1 MIAKNTLNFIVL
13 FLVFEISY
21 GSNHHHKVNEIY
33 KFCHNN
39 GHKFIDILDQV
50 IPNFRTYFYSVMRS
64 NYNIRGRFVT
74 IENLGSY
81 NYIENLKTLTG
92 NRDFLIIE
100 KDKSIEFSEILKIMN
115 TRKIQKSLL
124 VINEDEVQEFK
135 VSKI

>member
-1 MIAKNTLNFIVL
+1 MMAKTTLNLIVL
-13 FLVFEISY
+13 FLVFQICY
-21 GSNHHHKVNEIY
+21 ANQHHKVNEIL

-50 IPNFRTYFYSVMRS
+50 VLNFRKYSSVLNS

-81 NYIENLKTLTG
+81 IENLKIPTG
-92 NRDFLIIE
+92 NRDFLIVE

-124 VINEDEVQEFK
+124 VINENEVQEFK
-135 VSKI
+135 VSKM

>member
-1 MIAKNTLNFIVL
+1 MIAKNILNLILL
-13 FLVFEISY
+13 FLVFQICY
-21 GSNHHHKVNEIY
+21 GNHDHHHKVNEIL

-50 IPNFRTYFYSVMRS
+50 VPNFRTYSSVLNS

-74 IENLGSY
+74 MKNLGS
-81 NYIENLKTLTG
+81 YIENLKTPTG

-100 KDKSIEFSEILKIMN
+100 KDKSIQFSEILKIMN

-124 VINEDEVQEFK
+124 VINEDEVQLFK
-135 VSKI
+135 VRKM